1 MWCDG
6 IKTSILQLGILRWNV
21 LKSLIDLLSHYWK
34 HETSTSQI
42 FLSNSPKITEP
53 LLLLLMLYFTYMME
67 NGADIKRTLLKY
79 TYWSS
84 SGPLQ
89 PTMIG
94 RMFAA
99 CLVWWWVLWGRGRAV
114 ESHYGRAQQQLCNCT
129 RPLFIIL
136 MKCNDSRNKL
146 KIAYPVQII

>member
-6 IKTSILQLGILRWNV
+6 IRTSILQLVLRWNV

-53 LLLLLMLYFTYMME
+53 LLLLLMFYFTYIME
-67 NGADIKRTLLKY
+67 NGADIKRSLLKY
-79 TYWSS
+79 TNCSS
-84 SGPLQ
+84 AGLLCR
-89 PTMIG
+89 MIG

-99 CLVWWWVLWGRGRAV
+99 CLVWG
-114 ESHYGRAQQQLCNCT
+114 ESCEAEVKQLRVIMAGPSSSSAT
-129 RPLFIIL
+129 APDPYLLF
-136 MKCNDSRNKL
+136 
-146 KIAYPVQII
+146 

>member
-6 IKTSILQLGILRWNV
+6 IRTSILQLVLRWNV

-42 FLSNSPKITEP
+42 FLSITRKITEP

-99 CLVWWWVLWGRGRAV
+99 CLVWGSRGRAV